1 MKYRNTDKS
10 TLNSMVLGG
19 IVASDM
25 EDDSIM
31 IQFENLTRPRGGWYY
46 QNIVINSKPTDN
58 DSRIRVT
65 LPHGVKALLFGSLVT
80 VHGVLVVDS
89 NEKPFIMAETVEDL
103 TANYSKPL
111 KED

>member
-10 TLNSMVLGG
+10 TLNSVTLGG

-25 EDDSIM
+25 EEGSIM

-46 QNIVINSKPTDN
+46 QNIVISSEPTEN

-65 LPHGVKALLFGSLVT
+65 LPHGSKAPLFGSLVA
-80 VHGVLVVDS
+80 VYGVLVTD
-89 NEKPFIMAETVEDL
+89 NNGATIMAETIEDL
-103 TANYSKPL
+103 TAKYSQPF

>member
-10 TLNSMVLGG
+10 TLNSIALGG

-25 EDDSIM
+25 EEDSIM

-46 QNIVINSKPTDN
+46 QNIVINGKPTDN

-65 LPHGVKALLFGSLVT
+65 LPHGIKAPLFGSLVT
-80 VHGVLVVDS
+80 VYGVLVVDS
-89 NEKPFIMAETVEDL
+89 NGKPFIMAESIDDV
-103 TANYSKPL
+103 SKHYQPSI
-111 KED
+111 EE

>member
-10 TLNSMVLGG
+10 TRNNIALGG

-25 EDDSIM
+25 EEDSIS

-46 QNIVINSKPTDN
+46 QNIVISSEPTEN
-58 DSRIRVT
+58 DSRIRVA
-65 LPHGVKALLFGSLVT
+65 LPHGIKAPLFGSLVT

-89 NEKPFIMAETVEDL
+89 NGKPFIMAETIEDL

>member
-31 IQFENLTRPRGGWYY
+31 IQFENLSRPRGGWYY
-46 QNIVINSKPTDN
+46 QNIVISSEPTEN
-58 DSRIRVT
+58 DSRLRVT
-65 LPHGVKALLFGSLVT
+65 LPHGTKAPLFGSLVT
-80 VHGVLVVDS
+80 VFGVLVVDS
-89 NEKPFIMAETVEDL
+89 NGKPFIMAETIEDL
-103 TANYSKPL
+103 TVNYSKPL

>member
-10 TLNSMVLGG
+10 TLNSVALGG
-19 IVASDM
+19 IVA
-25 EDDSIM
+25 DSTGDSLVL
-31 IQFENLTRPRGGWYY
+31 QFENLTHPRGGWYH
-46 QNIVINSKPTDN
+46 QNIVISSEPTEN

-65 LPHGVKALLFGSLVT
+65 LPHGTKAPLFGSLVA
-80 VHGVLVVDS
+80 VYGVLVTD
-89 NEKPFIMAETVEDL
+89 NNGATIMAETIEDL

>member
-10 TLNSMVLGG
+10 TLNSIALGG

-25 EDDSIM
+25 KEDSVM

-65 LPHGVKALLFGSLVT
+65 LPHGIKAPLFGSLVT
-80 VHGVLVVDS
+80 VYGVLVVDS
-89 NEKPFIMAETVEDL
+89 NGKPFIMAETIDDL
-103 TANYSKPL
+103 TAKYSKPL

>member
-10 TLNSMVLGG
+10 TLNSVVLGG

-25 EDDSIM
+25 EGDSIM
-31 IQFENLTRPRGGWYY
+31 IQFESLSRPRGGWYY
-46 QNIVINSKPTDN
+46 KNIVISSEPTEN

-65 LPHGVKALLFGSLVT
+65 LPHGTKAPLFGALVA
-80 VHGVLVVDS
+80 VYGVLVTD
-89 NEKPFIMAETVEDL
+89 NNGATIMAETIEDL

>member
-10 TLNSMVLGG
+10 TLNSIALGG

-25 EDDSIM
+25 KEDSIM

-65 LPHGVKALLFGSLVT
+65 LPHGIKAPLFGSLVA
-80 VHGVLVVDS
+80 VYGVLVVDS
-89 NEKPFIMAETVEDL
+89 NGKPFIMAESIDDV
-103 TANYSKPL
+103 SKHYQPSI
-111 KED
+111 EE

>member
-10 TLNSMVLGG
+10 TPNSVTLGG
-19 IVASDM
+19 IVA
-25 EDDSIM
+25 DSTGDSLVL
-31 IQFENLTRPRGGWYY
+31 QFENLTHPRGGLYY
-46 QNIVINSKPTDN
+46 QNIVISSEPTEN

-65 LPHGVKALLFGSLVT
+65 LPHGTKAPLFGSLVA
-80 VHGVLVVDS
+80 VYGVLVTD
-89 NEKPFIMAETVEDL
+89 NNGATIMAETIEDL

>member
-10 TLNSMVLGG
+10 TLNNMTLGG

-25 EDDSIM
+25 KDDSIM

-46 QNIVINSKPTDN
+46 KNIVISNEPTDN

-65 LPHGVKALLFGSLVT
+65 LPHGIKAPLFGSLVT
-80 VHGVLVVDS
+80 VYGVLVVDS
-89 NEKPFIMAETVEDL
+89 NGKPFIMAETIEDL
-103 TANYSKPL
+103 TAKYSQPL

>member
-10 TLNSMVLGG
+10 TQNSVALGG

-25 EDDSIM
+25 KEDSIM

-46 QNIVINSKPTDN
+46 QNIVISNEPTDN

-65 LPHGVKALLFGSLVT
+65 LPHGTKAPLFGSLVT
-80 VHGVLVVDS
+80 VYGVLVVDS
-89 NEKPFIMAETVEDL
+89 NEKPFIMAETIEDL
-103 TANYSKPL
+103 TANYSEPL